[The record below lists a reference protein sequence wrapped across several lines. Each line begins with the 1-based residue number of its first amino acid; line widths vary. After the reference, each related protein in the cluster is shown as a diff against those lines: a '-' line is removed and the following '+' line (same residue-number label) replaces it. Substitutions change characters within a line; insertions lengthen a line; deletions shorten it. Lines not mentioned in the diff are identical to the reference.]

1 MAIFRVFR
9 YDPETDSDP
18 RFDEFEVPIDA
29 STTVLEGLFY
39 ILENIDASLSW
50 RCSCRAAVCGS
61 CGMKINGHYGLACQ
75 TLAKSLKTDV
85 ITLEPLAHLPLIK
98 DLVVDMTDFYKK
110 YEVVEPYLIPKEIP
124 ETRKEFYQSPRERKD
139 LDGLVECILCGSCYS
154 ACTMCHWDEDFP
166 GPFALLAADARL
178 RDTRDSQGRERMI
191 QLVSESGIWRCHT
204 ELQCTD
210 VCPKGLSP
218 TEAINHLKREAVVYR
233 FTSPRK
239 RSRAAAEEAEAKGIP
254 PDESATKGPLLERR
268 GFLRAVFFG
277 GAGLIAAAIAGLF
290 SVPLF
295 QRQVRGWVKGWI
307 DAGPLPDLET
317 DKPVEVT
324 YERKRWEKGALR
336 SYPQRV
342 YVVKNKAG
350 VVSAIDPTCT
360 HLGCICYWDHSIRMF
375 MCPCHGGAFDVDGK
389 VTLGPPPKPLK
400 RLETRVS
407 KGVLYLRHGEEA

>member
-9 YDPETDSDP
+9 YDPETDSEP
-18 RFDEFEVPIDA
+18 RYDEFEVPADV

-50 RCSCRAAVCGS
+50 RSSCRAAVCGS
-61 CGMKINGHYGLACQ
+61 CGMKINGRYGLACR
-75 TLAKSLKTDV
+75 TLVKSLRSGV
-85 ITLEPLAHLPLIK
+85 ITVEPLAHLPLIK

-124 ETRKEFYQSPRERKD
+124 EARKEFYQSPKNRKD

-154 ACTMCHWDEDFP
+154 ACTMCHWDADFP

-178 RDTRDSQGRERMI
+178 RDDRDSQGGERI
-191 QLVSESGIWRCHT
+191 LQLVSESGIWRCHT

-218 TEAINHLKREAVVYR
+218 TEAINHLKRRSVLYR
-233 FTSPRK
+233 FTSKLR
-239 RSRAAAEEAEAKGIP
+239 RSREIAGEPEAAAPVVKAKAE
-254 PDESATKGPLLERR
+254 PLLERR
-268 GFLRAVFFG
+268 GFLKAVFFG
-277 GAGLIAAAIAGLF
+277 GAGIIAAAILGIF

-307 DAGPLPDLET
+307 KAGSLPDLEVG
-317 DKPVEVT
+317 KPVQVT
-324 YERKRWEKGALR
+324 YERNRWEKGTLR

-342 YVVKNKAG
+342 YVVKDAAG
-350 VVSAIDPTCT
+350 AVSAIDPTCT
-360 HLGCICYWDHSIRMF
+360 HLGCICYWDDSIRMF
-375 MCPCHGGAFDVDGK
+375 MCPCHGGAFDVNGK
-389 VTLGPPPKPLK
+389 VTLGPPPKALK
-400 RLETRVS
+400 RLETRIRE
-407 KGVLYLRHGEEA
+407 GVLYLRHHEEA